1 MKRIIYVPVAVVV
14 LAGVAAYTAHAFG
27 QTEEA
32 APIFGVEIPPDIAS
46 GG

>member
-1 MKRIIYVPVAVVV
+1 VV

-32 APIFGVEIPPDIAS
+32 ARPMKPEEAAVIE
-46 GG
+46 